1 MYLQAQGGVDGMG
14 SGGPAIQ
21 YVRLADGYLK
31 AVMAVTSNDQPQPV
45 SMLDQHPQPS
55 SASQTL
61 GNTQSSMI
69 VNQNYPLRQRQPI
82 QYTEAPP
89 VLVTGP
95 ATMPSNIPNHIS
107 NGVQPQAS
115 PADHHVGTAQL
126 HYPVKQPNTIP
137 NPPEMAVVRSGGF
150 PALPGDHHPS
160 TDGPGDLPAN
170 ASQTLYVDDV
180 PLDMQKRELC
190 HIFRPF
196 GGFKV

>member
-1 MYLQAQGGVDGMG
+1 MG
-14 SGGPAIQ
+14 SGGPAVQ
-21 YVRLADGYLK
+21 YVRLADGSLK
-31 AVMAVTSNDQPQPV
+31 AVMAVASNDQPQHV
-45 SMLDQHPQPS
+45 SMLDQHPRPP
-55 SASQTL
+55 SASQPL

-69 VNQNYPLRQRQPI
+69 VNHNFPLGQPQPI

-95 ATMPSNIPNHIS
+95 ASMPSNIPNHIP
-107 NGVQPQAS
+107 NGAQPQAN
-115 PADHHVGTAQL
+115 PEDQHLGTAQL
-126 HYPVKQPNTIP
+126 HYPIDQPSTLS
-137 NPPEMAVVRSGGF
+137 NPPEMAVVRSGGA

-160 TDGPGDLPAN
+160 TDGQGDLPAN